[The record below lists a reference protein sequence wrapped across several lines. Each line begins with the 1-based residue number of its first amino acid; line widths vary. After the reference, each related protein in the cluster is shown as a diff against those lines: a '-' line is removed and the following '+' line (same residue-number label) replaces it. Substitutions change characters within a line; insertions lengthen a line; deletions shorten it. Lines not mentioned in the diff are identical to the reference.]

1 MSSGKTIVL
10 VTGGNTGLGLDIVKA
25 LYTSDRAYNI
35 VIGSRNV
42 QRGEDAIASVKQELS
57 DSKSSLSLVQVDISS
72 DESITAARD
81 QVASRFGH
89 LDVLINN
96 AGANHDAEF
105 DGKLGSREGWLKSW
119 DTNVAGNMV
128 MTNEFMPLL
137 VKSTDPRLLFIAS
150 GTSSLADTLRMDHA
164 GFVAINSGPEAGW
177 PKPPAPFS
185 AVMYRTVKTGL
196 NMAMREWSR
205 ILSKDGVKVWGVSP
219 GFLATGLAGVGPE
232 KLKQMGALDP
242 SVGGHFVK
250 DVVEGKRDDDV
261 GRVIR
266 KDGIQPW

>member
-1 MSSGKTIVL
+1 MASGKTVVL
-10 VTGGNTGLGLDIVKA
+10 ITGGNTGLGLEIVKA
-25 LYTSDRAYNI
+25 LYTSDRAYDI

-42 QRGEDAIASVKQELS
+42 QRGEDAIASVKQETP

-81 QVASRFGH
+81 QVASQFGH
-89 LDVLINN
+89 LDVLVNN

-105 DGKLGSREGWLKSW
+105 DGKLGSRQGWLKSW

-137 VKSTDPRLLFIAS
+137 VRSTDPRLLFIAS

-177 PKPPAPFS
+177 PKPRAPFS

-232 KLKQMGALDP
+232 KLKQ
-242 SVGGHFVK
+242 
-250 DVVEGKRDDDV
+250 DVVEGKRDEDV